1 MKSFSVY
8 DTVIFF
14 EQDEEHLDFLSD
26 KYVHY
31 TLLNELMAELGRNG
45 FYVSEDKEIKKN
57 YPILSKDRKYGRFG
71 NLEFK
76 AERYPRGFKIT
87 FFQNVVFE
95 NPCGGYYDFD
105 KREKMPHLI
114 GKRFEWAVKIISD
127 FFENNG
133 ISNKTDPLCRFAED
147 KIKLDYVKSWNHPQ
161 EDLHFELADLDGE
174 TPEKLNATDRSGKT
188 IHNGEIKYFYDY
200 SGYLQR
206 GKVYHNIN
214 HMWWVIVDKYT
225 IRNICANCLFDAP
238 ANINKHR
245 VAPYNRMPTEYKARR
260 KAISETSTKELE
272 RELCRR
278 KKEGKQK

>member
-1 MKSFSVY
+1 MKSFSIC
-8 DTVIFF
+8 DTTINFV
-14 EQDEEHLDFLSD
+14 QDEEHLGVRSEQ
-26 KYVHY
+26 YAHY
-31 TLLNELMAELGRNG
+31 LLWKELLDELGRHG

-76 AERYPRGFKIT
+76 AERYPSGFRIT

-105 KREKMPHLI
+105 KREKMPYLI
-114 GKRFEWAVKIISD
+114 GKRFEWMVNIISK
-127 FFENNG
+127 FFEKNG
-133 ISNKTDPLCRFAED
+133 IADKTEPLCRFAED
-147 KIKLDYVKSWNHPQ
+147 KIKLDFVKSFHHPQ
-161 EDLHFELADLDGE
+161 KDMQFELSDFDGE
-174 TPEKLNATDRSGKT
+174 TTADYNGTDRDGKK
-188 IHNGEIKYFYDY
+188 IHNGDIKYCRDY

-214 HMWWVIVDKYT
+214 NMWWVITDKYT
-225 IRNICANCLFDAP
+225 IRNVCASCLFDIP
-238 ANINKHR
+238 TDITKHR
-245 VAPYNRMPTEYKARR
+245 VAPYDRMPTKYKARR